1 MSISPYAAHRSALLE
16 RLTRDQI
23 AAVIPTATT
32 KVRND
37 DSDYRFR
44 PTSDFWYLTGFGEPS
59 ACLVLLPARNDE
71 PARSILYLRE
81 RDKEREIWDGKRLGL
96 DRAVDTIGVD
106 ETRNIE
112 NLWEDLANVLNNQE
126 NIMWKFGDGEDQDRR
141 MLQLF
146 TKLRNRARGNTEPA
160 KTLVDPGPYL
170 SEMRLFKGPEEVEM
184 MRRAAVLTAETH
196 TALMAKT
203 TPGMNEAEA
212 EAFLDYSYRKAGS
225 TGAAYNHICAGGG
238 NACILHYIENNE
250 PLKDGDLMLVDSGA
264 ECDFYAA
271 DITRTFPV
279 NGKFSPEQRALYEV
293 VLKAEEASIAV
304 VKPGVRFEDVH
315 AATLDVIIDG
325 LLELG
330 LLKGPP
336 EEVRKESSFRAF
348 FMHKTSHWLGLDV
361 HDCGAYNKDGESRA
375 LEPGMVLTVEPGI
388 YVDPENEDVE
398 ERWRGIGIRIEDDVL
413 VTENGHE
420 VLTKAA
426 PKSIED
432 VEAACAG
439 AEGHARREAA
449 AQNA

>member
-1 MSISPYAAHRSALLE
+1 MSNSLYAAHRTALLE

-23 AAVIPTATT
+23 AAVIPTATV

-44 PTSDFWYLTGFGEPS
+44 PTSDFWYLTGFAEPS
-59 ACLVLLPARNDE
+59 ACLVLLPARDDR
-71 PARSILYLRE
+71 PARSILFLRE

-112 NLWEDLANVLNNQE
+112 ALWDDLPTLLSDQE
-126 NIMWKFGDGEDQDRR
+126 RIMWKLGDGEEQDRR
-141 MLQLF
+141 MTQVF
-146 TKLRNRARGNTEPA
+146 TGLRDRARGSIRPA
-160 KTLVDPGPYL
+160 TTLCDPGPYI
-170 SEMRLFKGPEEVEM
+170 SEMRLFKDAAEVEH
-184 MRRAAVLTAETH
+184 MRRAGALTAETH
-196 TALMAKT
+196 ASLMAKVQ
-203 TPGMNEAEA
+203 PGMNEAEA

-250 PLKDGDLMLVDSGA
+250 SLKDGDLMLVDSGA
-264 ECDFYAA
+264 EWDFYAA

-279 NGKFSPEQRALYEV
+279 NGKFSDEQRALYEI
-293 VLKAEEASIAV
+293 VLKAEEASIAA
-304 VKPGVRFEDVH
+304 VKPGVRFDEVH
-315 AATLDVIIDG
+315 AASLKVIVDG

-330 LLKGPP
+330 LLSGTA
-336 EEVRKESSFRAF
+336 EEVMDSSSYRAF

-361 HDCGAYNKDGESRA
+361 HDCGSYTKDGESRP
-375 LEPGMVLTVEPGI
+375 LEPGMVLTIEPGI
-388 YVDPENEDVE
+388 YVDPENEDVD

-413 VTENGHE
+413 VTESGHE
-420 VLTKAA
+420 ILTSAA
-426 PKSIED
+426 PKSIEE

-439 AEGHARREAA
+439 STGHARRATA
-449 AQNA
+449 GQGA